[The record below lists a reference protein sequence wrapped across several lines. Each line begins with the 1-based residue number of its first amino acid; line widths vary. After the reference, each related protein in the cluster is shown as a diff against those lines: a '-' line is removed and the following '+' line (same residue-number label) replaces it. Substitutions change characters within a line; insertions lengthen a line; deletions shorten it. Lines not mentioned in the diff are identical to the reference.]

1 MVRPPV
7 VSGRFY
13 PNQPEELS
21 QQVESF
27 CALPPGQTARLRRAV
42 ACLVPHAGYRYSGHV
57 AGAVYARVEMPRRFI
72 LIGPR
77 HFPRGEAQ
85 AILSEG
91 SWQTPLGLAEID
103 SALAEELKRACGGLV
118 EDDVAHRTEHA
129 LEVQLPFLQKL
140 AGDFRFVPIA
150 LGTVN
155 FAALESL
162 GQALAQVVA
171 RQTEPVL
178 IVASSDMNHY
188 ESDEITRRKD
198 GMAIERLLALDA
210 HGLHETVRRES
221 ISMCGYGPAVSMLIA
236 VNLLGAPRRAELVRY
251 ATSGDISGDR
261 DEVVGYAGVIVE

>member
-1 MVRPPV
+1 MVRPPAV
-7 VSGRFY
+7 AGRFY

-21 QQVESF
+21 QQVDSF
-27 CALPPGQTARLRRAV
+27 CTLPESQTRRRAV
-42 ACLVPHAGYRYSGHV
+42 ACLVPHARYRYSGHV
-57 AGAVYARVEMPRRFI
+57 AGAVYALLQMPRRFI
-72 LIGPR
+72 LNGPR

-91 SWQTPLGLAEID
+91 AWQTPLGLAQID

-129 LEVQLPFLQKL
+129 LEVQLPFLQVL
-140 AGDFRFVPIA
+140 AGDFRFVPIV

-155 FAALESL
+155 FVALESL

-171 RQTEPVL
+171 RQKEPVL

-198 GMAIERLLALDA
+198 RMAIERVLALDA
-210 HGLHETVRRES
+210 RGLHETVRREG

-236 VNLLGAPRRAELVRY
+236 ARLLGATQAELVRY

-261 DEVVGYAGVIVE
+261 DEVVGYAGIIVG